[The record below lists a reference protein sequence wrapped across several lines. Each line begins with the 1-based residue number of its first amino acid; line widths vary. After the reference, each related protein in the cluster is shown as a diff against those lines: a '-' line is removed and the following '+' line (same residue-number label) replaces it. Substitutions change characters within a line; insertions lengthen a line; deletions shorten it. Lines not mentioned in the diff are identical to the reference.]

1 MFVSPAVDLV
11 LVSAGFAVI
20 SQTIQLL
27 LLDRKETRRIQKQMQ
42 EKNKQYREMISKGE
56 KTNKQDLDK
65 VQAELMELS
74 MGSMKRMPKVM
85 IANMIVF
92 LPLFAMVSNAYH
104 GMKLE
109 TFFPINLIWN
119 ELDWFW
125 YYVLCSLII
134 SLVVS
139 SALNWYDTR
148 NDKKND
154 TQHGKHTVNT
164 NAQ

>member
-1 MFVSPAVDLV
+1 MFVNPTVDLV
-11 LVSAGFAVI
+11 IVSAGFAVI
-20 SQTIQLL
+20 SQVIQVL

-42 EKNKQYREMISKGE
+42 EKNKEYREMISKG
-56 KTNKQDLDK
+56 NASKQDLDRI
-65 VQAELMELS
+65 QAELMELS

-92 LPLFAMVSNAYH
+92 LPLFALVSNVYH
-104 GMKLE
+104 GTKLA

-125 YYVLCSLII
+125 YYVLCSLLI
-134 SLVVS
+134 SLVVN
-139 SALNWYDTR
+139 AVINAYDTHHE
-148 NDKKND
+148 KKND
-154 TQHGKHTVNT
+154 IQHGKHTVNT

>member
-20 SQTIQLL
+20 SQVIQVL
-27 LLDRKETRRIQKQMQ
+27 LLDRKETRKIQKKMQ
-42 EKNKQYREMISKGE
+42 EKNKEYREMISKG
-56 KTNKQDLDK
+56 NSSKQDLDRI
-65 VQAELMELS
+65 QGELMELS

-92 LPLFAMVSNAYH
+92 LPLFAMVSNVYH
-104 GMKLE
+104 GTTLT
-109 TFFPINLIWN
+109 TFFPLNLIWK

-125 YYVLCSLII
+125 YYVLCSLLI
-134 SLVVS
+134 SLVVN
-139 SALNWYDTR
+139 AVLNWYDTR
-148 NDKKND
+148 QEKKND
-154 TQHGKHTVNT
+154 TQHGKHTVNH